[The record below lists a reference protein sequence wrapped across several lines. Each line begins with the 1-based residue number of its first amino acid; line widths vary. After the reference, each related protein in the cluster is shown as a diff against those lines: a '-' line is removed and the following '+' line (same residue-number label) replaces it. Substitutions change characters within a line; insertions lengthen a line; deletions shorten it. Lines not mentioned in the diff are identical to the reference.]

1 VCFSCNSTGIITED
15 ESVQMEW
22 KHYWR
27 KVVAHH
33 KVAIE
38 GWPDNIPFKNLS
50 EASSALHKLKS
61 LLEQWQDGRI
71 HWKKLTDE
79 EAERLFEEHRA
90 QGKVPE
96 ATRHTQS
103 DRGKKRKCPSK
114 ESATGYHDEE
124 AISTRTRKR
133 CGRITSAPTM
143 NSGNEEPYDDE
154 EEY

>member
-1 VCFSCNSTGIITED
+1 MCFSRNPTGIITED
-15 ESVQMEW
+15 ESAQMEW
-22 KHYWR
+22 KHYWQ

-50 EASSALHKLKS
+50 EASSALHELKS

-96 ATRHTQS
+96 ATRRTRS
-103 DRGKKRKCPSK
+103 DRGKKRKRPSK
-114 ESATGYHDEE
+114 ESATGDHNEE
-124 AISTRTRKR
+124 AISTRTQKHR
-133 CGRITSAPTM
+133 GRITSAPTM
-143 NSGNEEPYDDE
+143 DSGNKEPYDDE